1 MTIDEYFG
9 DWMKVLD
16 RKETV
21 KIMNWLKTT
30 DSSTLCPSIKN
41 VFKAFKL
48 CSYNECKVIDE
59 TNSEL
64 TTERLAL
71 VKAIKITLENAL
83 NLLGIEVK
91 EDM

>member
-1 MTIDEYFG
+1 MCNYAYRLASLFH
-9 DWMKVLD
+9 
-16 RKETV
+16 
-21 KIMNWLKTT
+21 
-30 DSSTLCPSIKN
+30 SY
-41 VFKAFKL
+41 
-48 CSYNECKVIDE
+48 YNECTVIDE

>member
-1 MTIDEYFG
+1 MVDEYKLGFPNQT
-9 DWMKVLD
+9 LY
-16 RKETV
+16 KEV
-21 KIMNWLKTT
+21 NI
-30 DSSTLCPSIKN
+30 LCNFAYRLASL
-41 VFKAFKL
+41 FH
-48 CSYNECKVIDE
+48 SYYNECKVIDE

-91 EDM
+91 EDMYNLLKNWS